1 MRLDSLLRVQGLAFD
16 VVLIG
21 VAAAVAEDKVQA
33 WLFDHPGAL
42 YHGLVALHLVA
53 LPALL
58 VALIV
63 GYGQAG
69 RPEELNR
76 QGPGLLGWA
85 MIFLWCG
92 SFVIPG
98 VLGLIFRASAGEMV
112 AAIFGPLAL
121 FVLWMW
127 ALLMAEKRGL
137 IPPGKIGE
145 KKSVVL
151 VQALAFVSWAYLL
164 WLETMLI
171 SAASHQGPLVTVGLP
186 LGVLIDYLPIRIALY
201 YIRDHVPR
209 WEVATMALSTVH
221 LLVRIAMA

>member
-33 WLFDHPGAL
+33 WLFDHPEPL
-42 YHGLVALHLVA
+42 YHGLVALHLIT

-58 VALIV
+58 VAIIV

-69 RPEELNR
+69 RPEELQR

-85 MIFLWCG
+85 TVFLLCG

-98 VLGLIFRASAGEMV
+98 VLGLIFRTSMGEML
-112 AAIFGPLAL
+112 AAVFGPLAI
-121 FVLWMW
+121 FVVWMW
-127 ALLMAEKRGL
+127 ALLMAEKRGYL
-137 IPPGKIGE
+137 PPGKIGE
-145 KKSVVL
+145 KKPFVL
-151 VQALAFVSWAYLL
+151 VQALAFLSWAYLL

-171 SAASHQGPLVTVGLP
+171 SAAPHKGPIVTVGLP

-201 YIRDHVPR
+201 YIRDQVPR
-209 WEVATMALSTVH
+209 WEIVTMALSTVH
-221 LLVRIAMA
+221 LLVRIAAA